1 LWALALLLIAL
12 ASHAVLIAW
21 LRSVIGKGPLRT
33 TALIAAAMFLIIAL
47 YGPRENF
54 GYTSF
59 ELAVVALGGGLFVT
73 LLIGER
79 AVAVVRARRRLPV
92 AEPSQE
98 PAPAAAPAATA
109 AETTGRRQTL
119 VRLAGGVSWAVSAG
133 SLGWGAAR
141 TRHDFELVEVVVKV
155 PGLPRSLE
163 GYAIAQISDLHV
175 GTFVGEEDLAAGLE
189 LVARARPDLLVVTGD
204 LIDFDAGL
212 APMVAARIAKLAP
225 RDGVVGI
232 LGNHEYHSDADAVR
246 AALTAARIDVL
257 VNESRV
263 LRAGDG
269 GGFVLLGLDDYSAVR
284 MGGRGPD
291 LAGTLAAAPK
301 AGPRILLAHQP
312 QQFDQ
317 AAGSVALQLSGHTHG
332 FQFGFAAYV
341 GRIARTYVSGRYEK
355 NGSVLWVNRGLGV
368 TGPPSRVGV
377 RPEVT
382 KIVLVAG

>member
-1 LWALALLLIAL
+1 MWALALLLVAL

-33 TALIAAAMFLIIAL
+33 SALVAAAIFLTIAL

-73 LLIGER
+73 LLIGGR
-79 AVAVVRARRRLPV
+79 AVVFVRARRRMPV
-92 AEPSQE
+92 AAPE
-98 PAPAAAPAATA
+98 PAPAPAATA
-109 AETTGRRQTL
+109 AEKTGRRQTF

-133 SLGWGAAR
+133 SLGWGSAR

-212 APMVAARIAKLAP
+212 APMVAARVAKLAP

-232 LGNHEYHSDADAVR
+232 LGNHEYHSDPDAVR
-246 AALTAARIDVL
+246 AALTAAKIDVL

-291 LAGTLAAAPK
+291 LAGTLAAAPM

-312 QQFDQ
+312 QQFDE

-332 FQFGFAAYV
+332 FQFGFAASV
-341 GRIARTYVSGRYEK
+341 GRIARKYVSGRYEK
-355 NGSVLWVNRGLGV
+355 KGSVLWVNRGLGV

>member
-1 LWALALLLIAL
+1 MWAFALLLIAL
-12 ASHAVLIAW
+12 ASHALLIAW
-21 LRSVIGKGPLRT
+21 LRTVIGKGPKRT
-33 TALIAAAMFLIIAL
+33 AALVAASLFMVIAL

-54 GYTSF
+54 GYTSL
-59 ELAVVALGGGLFVT
+59 ELAVVALGGGLFVA
-73 LLIGER
+73 LRIGER
-79 AVAVVRARRRLPV
+79 AFVAVRSKVRRPV
-92 AEPSQE
+92 ASP
-98 PAPAAAPAATA
+98 PVTA
-109 AETTGRRQTL
+109 AVAEEKTGRRQTF

-133 SLGWGAAR
+133 SLGWGSLR
-141 TRHDFELVEVVVKV
+141 TRHDFELVEVVVRI
-155 PGLPRSLE
+155 PGLPRVLE

-175 GTFVGEEDLAAGLE
+175 GTFVGEADLARGLE
-189 LVARARPDLLVVTGD
+189 LVTRARPDLLVVTGD

-212 APMVAARIAKLAP
+212 AAMAAARIAKLAP
-225 RDGVVGI
+225 RDGIVGI

-246 AALTAARIDVL
+246 AALTAAKIDVL

-263 LRAGDG
+263 VRGGDA
-269 GGFVLLGLDDYSAVR
+269 GGFVLVGLDDYSAVR

-301 AGPRILLAHQP
+301 DGPRILLAHQP
-312 QQFDQ
+312 QQFDE

-332 FQFGFAAYV
+332 FQFDFAATV
-341 GRIARTYVSGRYEK
+341 GRIARKYVSGRYEK
-355 NGSVLWVNRGLGV
+355 SGSVLWVNRGFGV

>member
-1 LWALALLLIAL
+1 MWAFALLLIAL
-12 ASHAVLIAW
+12 ASHALLIAW
-21 LRSVIGKGPLRT
+21 LRTVIGKGPKRT
-33 TALIAAAMFLIIAL
+33 AALVAASLFMVIAL

-54 GYTSF
+54 GYTSL
-59 ELAVVALGGGLFVT
+59 ELAVVALGGGLFVA
-73 LLIGER
+73 LRIGER
-79 AVAVVRARRRLPV
+79 AVVAVRSKVRRPV
-92 AEPSQE
+92 ASPLV
-98 PAPAAAPAATA
+98 TA
-109 AETTGRRQTL
+109 AVAEEKTGRRQTF

-133 SLGWGAAR
+133 SLGWGSLR
-141 TRHDFELVEVVVKV
+141 TRHDFELVEVVVRI
-155 PGLPRSLE
+155 PGLPRVLE

-175 GTFVGEEDLAAGLE
+175 GTFVGEADLARGLE
-189 LVARARPDLLVVTGD
+189 LVTRARPDLLVVTGD

-212 APMVAARIAKLAP
+212 AAMAAARIAKLAP
-225 RDGVVGI
+225 RDGIVGI

-246 AALTAARIDVL
+246 AALTAAKIDVL

-263 LRAGDG
+263 VRGGDA
-269 GGFVLLGLDDYSAVR
+269 GGFVLVGLDDYSAVR

-301 AGPRILLAHQP
+301 DGPRILLAHQP
-312 QQFDQ
+312 QQFDE

-332 FQFGFAAYV
+332 FQFDFAATV
-341 GRIARTYVSGRYEK
+341 GRIARKYVSGRYEK
-355 NGSVLWVNRGLGV
+355 SGSVLWVNRGFGV